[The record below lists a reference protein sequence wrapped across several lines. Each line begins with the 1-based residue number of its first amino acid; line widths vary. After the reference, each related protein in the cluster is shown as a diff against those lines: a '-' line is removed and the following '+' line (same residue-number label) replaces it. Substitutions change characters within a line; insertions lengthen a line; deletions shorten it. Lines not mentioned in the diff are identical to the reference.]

1 MIHVDDFGRS
11 KKISRDILRMVK
23 KGKISQVSVMLGFVD
38 SKILLQLKRT
48 KVPIRLHLNL
58 TEQVEKFSK
67 DFSSMSFWELV
78 FANKRKRHHVTK
90 EIDRQIKEFMEIY
103 NLKKIR
109 LDGHQH
115 VHFIPWIYKYLCRKS
130 VYNIYEMR
138 YPVEPLHFIS
148 FRHTFSQKFLRNLI
162 AMLLLKIFSIF
173 NEKRT
178 NQKFF
183 GVLYTNMYDK
193 TILNHQKKK
202 FNSIIDKEILLH
214 IGVAE
219 MNEKTLF
226 TRKQFIYNSSR
237 QRKIESDLL

>member
-11 KKISRDILRMVK
+11 DKISEDIIKKIK

-38 SKILLQLKRT
+38 NKILLQLKKT
-48 KVPIRLHLNL
+48 KVSIRLHLNL

-67 DFSSMSFWELV
+67 DISSMSFLGLM
-78 FANKRKRHHVTK
+78 FANKKKKLFVTT
-90 EIDRQIKEFMEIY
+90 EIDRQINEFMEIY
-103 NLKKIR
+103 NLKKIKV
-109 LDGHQH
+109 DGHQH
-115 VHFIPWIYKYLCRKS
+115 VHFIPWIYKYLCTKHS
-130 VYNIYEMR
+130 HNIYEMR
-138 YPVEPLHFIS
+138 YPVEPMHFIS
-148 FRHTFSQKFLRNLI
+148 LKHTLSLQFLRNLI
-162 AMLLLKIFSIF
+162 AVFILKIFSIF

-193 TILNHQKKK
+193 NVLNLQKKK
-202 FNSIIDKEILLH
+202 FSSFVDKEILLH
-214 IGVAE
+214 IGIAE
-219 MNEKTLF
+219 KSEKNLF